1 MARTA
6 DEIRA
11 EIRAAFAARPYP
23 GDDRLA
29 SGPSYSGDEGD
40 ENGDVERF
48 FRGKDWREVTL
59 DAILGGRALQP
70 NSFLF
75 FLSPEAFVYY
85 LPAFL
90 IASLDVALDVDNR
103 FDLGEPLAF
112 KLMPEREDHARITA
126 QLTPAEKRAVAHA
139 LEHLA
144 REYEKR
150 RYTTNQAQ
158 AALDSAWGRFAKD
171 L

>member
-1 MARTA
+1 MRGPVSVG
-6 DEIRA
+6 D

-29 SGPSYSGDEGD
+29 LGPGYPGDEENEGD
-40 ENGDVERF
+40 ESADVRRF

-59 DAILGGRALQP
+59 DSILDGRGLQP

-75 FLSPEAFVYY
+75 FLSTEGFVYY

-90 IASLDVALDVDNR
+90 LAALDVDER

-112 KLMPEREDHARITA
+112 RLMPEREDHSRLAAALTA
-126 QLTPAEKRAVAHA
+126 EEKRAVAHA

-144 REYEKR
+144 REYEQR

-158 AALDSAWGRFAKD
+158 AALDSAWGRLKGD
-171 L
+171 LSS